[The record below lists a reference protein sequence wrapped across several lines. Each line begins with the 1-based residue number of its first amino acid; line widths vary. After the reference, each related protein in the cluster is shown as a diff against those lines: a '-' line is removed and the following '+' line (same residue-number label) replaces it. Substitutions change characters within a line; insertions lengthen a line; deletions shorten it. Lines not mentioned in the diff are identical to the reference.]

1 MIDSMMNF
9 GVSCGDLTSPQFIKN
24 TEDKRPFTQNSLNSP
39 QIPIPYYPHFL
50 NLYFLYYYSII
61 TYTAY

>member
-24 TEDKRPFTQNSLNSP
+24 TEDKRPFTQNSLNS
-39 QIPIPYYPHFL
+39 HFPM
-50 NLYFLYYYSII
+50 
-61 TYTAY
+61 